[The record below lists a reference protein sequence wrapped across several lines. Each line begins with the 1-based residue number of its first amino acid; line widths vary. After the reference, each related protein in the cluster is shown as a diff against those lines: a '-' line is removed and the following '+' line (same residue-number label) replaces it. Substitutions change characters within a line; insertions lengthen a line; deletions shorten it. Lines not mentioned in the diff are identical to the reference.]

1 MPRENYSNLAD
12 DFQVFGMNE
21 MEALDVFEKFL
32 EMCVKR
38 QITLKPSKVKLLFY
52 EVDFYGWKLDVH
64 GISPSERNVSPFR
77 KMVEPKDMAD
87 LRHVCGLFNCFT
99 RFIVVLSSD
108 NSQHQNKLC
117 YWATSWVGVTSHRC
131 VISGSGVCSV
141 SRPIKSTGLAVVLW
155 KFCPILSMS
164 I

>member
-1 MPRENYSNLAD
+1 MMMGAKNSSTHMQRYYYHACSQSEMPRENYSNLAD

-64 GISPSERNVSPFR
+64 V
-77 KMVEPKDMAD
+77 KY
-87 LRHVCGLFNCFT
+87 VCMYVCL
-99 RFIVVLSSD
+99 VV
-108 NSQHQNKLC
+108 
-117 YWATSWVGVTSHRC
+117 
-131 VISGSGVCSV
+131 
-141 SRPIKSTGLAVVLW
+141 
-155 KFCPILSMS
+155 
-164 I
+164 